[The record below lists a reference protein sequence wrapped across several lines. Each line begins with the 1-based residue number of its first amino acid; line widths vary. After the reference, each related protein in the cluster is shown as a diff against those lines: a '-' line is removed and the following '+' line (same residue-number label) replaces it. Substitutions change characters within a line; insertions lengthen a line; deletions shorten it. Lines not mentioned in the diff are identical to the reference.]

1 MAMVVFS
8 GQVEAAQILRI
19 KKNLVG
25 MYSKMTGRT
34 PEQIIKDLD
43 RDNYLSAQE
52 ALEHGQSLTYSRD
65 HGMGQARRR
74 IEG

>member
-1 MAMVVFS
+1 MRLREIAFS
-8 GQVEAAQILRI
+8 FIVSHLQVEAAQILRI

-34 PEQIIKDLD
+34 QEQIVEDLD

-52 ALEHGQSLTYSRD
+52 ALD
-65 HGMGQARRR
+65 HGTYVCM
-74 IEG
+74 

>member
-1 MAMVVFS
+1 MNS
-8 GQVEAAQILRI
+8 QVEAAQILRI

-34 PEQIIKDLD
+34 QEQIIIDLD

-52 ALEHGQSLTYSRD
+52 ALEHG
-65 HGMGQARRR
+65 M
-74 IEG
+74 